1 MNHRNT
7 ETPMNEQRIVSPQEW
22 LTARQRLLAKEKE
35 LTHLREELARERR
48 ELPWEH
54 VDKTYAFEGAAG
66 KETLADL
73 FDGRSQLIVYHFMF
87 APDWEAGCRG
97 CSFWADGFNGIVDH
111 VNQRDVSLVA
121 VSQAPLQK
129 LQEFARR
136 LGWTFKWVSS
146 AGSDF
151 NYDYQ
156 VTFRPEALARGA
168 VTYNY
173 TTEAATGSDKPG
185 VSVFLK
191 RQDGSIVHT
200 YSCYGRGLDTL
211 NAAYQYI
218 DLTPKGRDEAGLP
231 HPMAWVKI
239 RDLYGT

>member
-1 MNHRNT
+1 
-7 ETPMNEQRIVSPQEW
+7 MNEPRIVSPQEW

-48 ELPWEH
+48 ALPWER
-54 VDKTYAFEGAAG
+54 VDKTYVFEGAAG
-66 KETLADL
+66 AETLPDL

-129 LQEFARR
+129 LQAFARR

-156 VTFRPEALARGA
+156 VTFRPDALALGE

-173 TTEAATGSDKPG
+173 TKEALTVSDKPG

>member
-1 MNHRNT
+1 
-7 ETPMNEQRIVSPQEW
+7 MNEQSIVSPQEW

-48 ELPWEH
+48 ELPWER
-54 VDKTYAFEGAAG
+54 VDKTYVFEGAAG
-66 KETLADL
+66 GETLADL

-129 LQEFARR
+129 LQAFARR

-156 VTFRPEALARGA
+156 VTFRPEALARGE

-173 TTEAATGSDKPG
+173 TKEAATGSDKPG

-200 YSCYGRGLDTL
+200 YSCYGRGLDIL

-239 RDLYGT
+239 RDLYGA

>member
-1 MNHRNT
+1 MQH
-7 ETPMNEQRIVSPQEW
+7 EIVSREEW
-22 LTARQRLLAKEKE
+22 LAARTALLDAEKNLAEARSAVVAQRHA
-35 LTHLREELARERR
+35 
-48 ELPWEH
+48 LPWTRVE
-54 VDKTYAFEGAAG
+54 KTYAFDTPVGRQ
-66 KETLADL
+66 TLADL
-73 FDGRSQLIVYHFMF
+73 FEGRGRLIVYHFMF

-129 LQEFARR
+129 LQAFAQR

-156 VTFRPEALARGA
+156 VTFRPEALARGE

-173 TTEAATGSDKPG
+173 TKEAATGSDKPG

-200 YSCYGRGLDTL
+200 YSCYGRGLDPL

>member
-1 MNHRNT
+1 MNHRKT

-48 ELPWEH
+48 ELPWER
-54 VDKTYAFEGAAG
+54 VDKSYVFEGAAG
-66 KETLADL
+66 RETLADL

-111 VNQRDVSLVA
+111 VSQRDVSLVA

-129 LQEFARR
+129 LQAFAQR

-156 VTFRPEALARGA
+156 VTFRPEALARGE

-173 TTEAATGSDKPG
+173 TKEAATGSDKPG

-200 YSCYGRGLDTL
+200 YSCYGRGLDIL

>member
-1 MNHRNT
+1 MNHRKT
-7 ETPMNEQRIVSPQEW
+7 ETPMNEPRIVSPQEW

-48 ELPWEH
+48 ALPWEH
-54 VDKTYAFEGAAG
+54 VDKTYVFEGAAG
-66 KETLADL
+66 RETLADL

-111 VNQRDVSLVA
+111 VNQRDVSLIA

-129 LQEFARR
+129 LQAFARR
-136 LGWTFKWVSS
+136 LGWTFKWVSC

-156 VTFRPEALARGA
+156 VTFRPEALARGE

-173 TTEAATGSDKPG
+173 TKEAVTGSDKPG

-200 YSCYGRGLDTL
+200 YSCYGRGLDIL

-218 DLTPKGRDEAGLP
+218 DLTPKGRDEAGLS